1 MSTYGVKQSNES
13 KKATESKIECP
24 DCHSMILKTNLSAH
38 KKTKRHQNAVNP
50 QPSDDSVTAQQATK
64 RLADSKKKTNS
75 KTNSKKTYGV
85 KQVSVREP
93 SYSEEDELEQDD
105 EQDDELDDQYPEDC
119 VDELEHDDISFED
132 EVMAGLELLN
142 NKLDQLLSLDVVT
155 KVRQCMDEINKQSQ
169 ASHQITTHL
178 IDNVRT
184 HIIQEVKACNAGQPQ
199 FNVKTG

>member
-1 MSTYGVKQSNES
+1 MS
-13 KKATESKIECP
+13 KATESKIECP

-50 QPSDDSVTAQQATK
+50 QPSEESVTTQRARE
-64 RLADSKKKTNS
+64 RLKTNS
-75 KTNSKKTYGV
+75 KTNSKTSSKTKV
-85 KQVSVREP
+85 AVREP
-93 SYSEEDELEQDD
+93 SYSEEDELEQD
-105 EQDDELDDQYPEDC
+105 EDDQYPED
-119 VDELEHDDISFED
+119 EDDDDDMSFED

-169 ASHQITTHL
+169 VSHQTTTNL

-184 HIIQEVKACNAGQPQ
+184 HIIQEIKACNGGQPQ

>member
-1 MSTYGVKQSNES
+1 MSKNTTES
-13 KKATESKIECP
+13 KKATESKIECL

-50 QPSDDSVTAQQATK
+50 QPSEESVTAQRARE
-64 RLADSKKKTNS
+64 RLADSKKNKTNL
-75 KTNSKKTYGV
+75 KKKVT
-85 KQVSVREP
+85 VREP
-93 SYSEEDELEQDD
+93 SYSEDENE
-105 EQDDELDDQYPEDC
+105 QYPED
-119 VDELEHDDISFED
+119 VEDDDIEDVDDDMSFED

-155 KVRQCMDEINKQSQ
+155 KVKQCMDEINKQSQ
-169 ASHQITTHL
+169 VSHQTTTNL

-184 HIIQEVKACNAGQPQ
+184 HIIQEVKACNGGQPQ

>member
-1 MSTYGVKQSNES
+1 MSKSNES
-13 KKATESKIECP
+13 KIATESKIECP

-50 QPSDDSVTAQQATK
+50 QPSEESVTAQRAK
-64 RLADSKKKTNS
+64 ERLNSKKK
-75 KTNSKKTYGV
+75 V
-85 KQVSVREP
+85 AVREP
-93 SYSEEDELEQDD
+93 SYSEEDELEQD
-105 EQDDELDDQYPEDC
+105 EDDQYPEDD
-119 VDELEHDDISFED
+119 VDDDMSFED

-169 ASHQITTHL
+169 ASHQTTTNLLDH
-178 IDNVRT
+178 VRT
-184 HIIQEVKACNAGQPQ
+184 HIIQEVKACNGGQPQ

>member
-1 MSTYGVKQSNES
+1 M
-13 KKATESKIECP
+13 ESKIECP

-50 QPSDDSVTAQQATK
+50 QPSDMRSMTEGENVTAQ
-64 RLADSKKKTNS
+64 RLKKNLKKK
-75 KTNSKKTYGV
+75 V
-85 KQVSVREP
+85 AVREP
-93 SYSEEDELEQDD
+93 SYSEEEDELEQD
-105 EQDDELDDQYPEDC
+105 EDDQYPED
-119 VDELEHDDISFED
+119 VEDDMSFED

-169 ASHQITTHL
+169 ASHQTTTNL
-178 IDNVRT
+178 IDHVRT
-184 HIIQEVKACNAGQPQ
+184 HIIQEIKACNGGQPQ